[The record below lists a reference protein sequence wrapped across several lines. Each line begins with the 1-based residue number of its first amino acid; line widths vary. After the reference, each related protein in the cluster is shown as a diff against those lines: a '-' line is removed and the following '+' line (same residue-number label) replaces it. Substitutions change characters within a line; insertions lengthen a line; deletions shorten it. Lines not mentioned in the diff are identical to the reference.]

1 MTEILDGKR
10 VAASLRERLKQEI
23 AKAQAEP
30 GLAVVLV
37 GNDPASEIYVRNKG
51 KAARSVGMRSLERR
65 LPESS
70 RTEDVLQVVEEL
82 NQDPGFHGI
91 LVQLP
96 MPRQI
101 DRRRVIEAIRPEK
114 DVDGLTRTSQ
124 GALIE
129 MQPGLRPCTPAGIMD
144 LLDAYHVPL
153 AGRRAVVVGR
163 SSLVGLPTALLLL
176 ARNATVSILHS
187 RSERPSEVAREADVL
202 IAAAGRPQLVTRE
215 WVKPGAV
222 VVDVGIHRTEA
233 GLVGDVDAEALQ
245 GHAAAL
251 SPVPGGVG
259 PMTIAELLNN
269 TWLAFQGHFS

>member
-1 MTEILDGKR
+1 MTEVLDGKR
-10 VAASLRERLKQEI
+10 VAASLRERLKEQI
-23 AKAQAEP
+23 AKAHAEP

-37 GNDPASEIYVRNKG
+37 GNDPASDIYVRNKG

-70 RTEDVLQVVEEL
+70 PTEDVLQVVEEL
-82 NQDPGFHGI
+82 NRDPGVHGI

-96 MPRQI
+96 LPRQI
-101 DRRRVIEAIRPEK
+101 DRMRVIEAIRPDK
-114 DVDGLTRTSQ
+114 DVDGLTRASQ

-176 ARNATVSILHS
+176 ARHATVAILHS
-187 RSERPSEVAREADVL
+187 RSERPWEVAREADVL
-202 IAAAGRPQLVTRE
+202 IAAAGRPRLVTPD
-215 WVKPGAV
+215 WIKPGAV
-222 VVDVGIHRTEA
+222 VVDVGIHRTDA
-233 GLVGDVDAEALQ
+233 GLVGDVDAEAAL
-245 GHAAAL
+245 GHAGAL

-269 TWLAFQGHFS
+269 TWIAYQRYFS

>member
-10 VAASLRERLKQEI
+10 VAASLRERLKEEI
-23 AKAQAEP
+23 AKSQAEP

-82 NQDPGFHGI
+82 NRDPGVHGI

-144 LLDAYHVPL
+144 LLDAFKVPL

-187 RSERPSEVAREADVL
+187 RSENPWEVAREADVL
-202 IAAAGRPQLVTRE
+202 IAAAGRPRLVTRE

-233 GLVGDVDAEALQ
+233 GLVGDVDAEALK
-245 GHAAAL
+245 GHAGAL